1 MKDDMQV
8 FSFRPQH
15 TLHTGCGKTKIKI
28 ITRVYQKRQ
37 IQDNSMG
44 GGVRWGGVGWGG
56 GGVKTLIL
64 RTHTNCLHQSL
75 NKQRN
80 TYTVMSILESSH

>member
-1 MKDDMQV
+1 
-8 FSFRPQH
+8 
-15 TLHTGCGKTKIKI
+15 
-28 ITRVYQKRQ
+28 
-37 IQDNSMG
+37 MG
-44 GGVRWGGVGWGG
+44 WGGVGWGGG

-80 TYTVMSILESSH
+80 TYTEMSILESSH

>member
-1 MKDDMQV
+1 MTCKF

-15 TLHTGCGKTKIKI
+15 ALHTGCRKTKIKI

-44 GGVRWGGVGWGG
+44 GGVGWGGVGWGGG

-80 TYTVMSILESSH
+80 TYTEMSILESSH